1 MLIERACAN
10 DLPAVEALYA
20 EAIDA
25 MRNTP
30 FDIWWEM
37 GMHPTADGL
46 ARAQEAGNLFVAR
59 DGARMLGAFVLDAR
73 EGADYT
79 HIPWRVDAAPGAVAV
94 LHLLAVAPA
103 ARGQGVARA
112 LVTAAAEEARH
123 RGAEALRLDVFS
135 NNTPARALYQTLGFA
150 DICET
155 DIHVG
160 GGLVHASHLMELDL
174 RGDVAHA

>member
-1 MLIERACAN
+1 MLVDRACAN

-20 EAIDA
+20 EAIAA

-30 FDIWWEM
+30 FDIWWEI

-46 ARAQEAGNLFVAR
+46 AGAQAEGNLFVAR

-73 EGADYT
+73 EGADYAR
-79 HIPWRVDAAPGAVAV
+79 IPWRVDAAPGAVAV
-94 LHLLAVAPA
+94 LHLLVVSPA

-112 LVTAAAEEARH
+112 LVRAAADEARS

-135 NNTPARALYQTLGFA
+135 NNTPARALYQALGFV
-150 DICET
+150 DVCEA

-174 RGDVAHA
+174 RGGEAHV